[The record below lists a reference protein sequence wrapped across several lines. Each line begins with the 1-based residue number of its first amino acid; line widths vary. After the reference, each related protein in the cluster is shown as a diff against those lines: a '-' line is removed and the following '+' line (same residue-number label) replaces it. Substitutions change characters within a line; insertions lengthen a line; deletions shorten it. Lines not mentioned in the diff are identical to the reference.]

1 MHLCSNHVMLACSSD
16 LQFVFFLVMNFFFFP
31 LHAFLRKWMRSQTK
45 ISLG

>member
-1 MHLCSNHVMLACSSD
+1 MHLCSNNVMLACSSN
-16 LQFVFFLVMNFFFFP
+16 LQFVFFLVMNFFFP